1 MTEHLLDNLGAA
13 KLPAEFCSAEGA
25 LLWDTDGRG
34 YWDFYGGHA
43 VTLIG
48 QAHPKW
54 IEAIERQARQLAF
67 FTTLGGVP
75 VRRRA
80 AEKLCTFTGMDVA
93 FFVNSGAEANEAAL
107 KIARKSA
114 GRSVIVAFE
123 KGFHG
128 RTTGALGAT
137 WKYRDQ
143 HSPAHGP
150 TRFVPFGDLEA
161 LRHALGPDVAA
172 VIVEPVQGIA
182 GVVEPPKG
190 FLREVAILAR
200 EAGALLIA
208 DEIQCGMGR
217 MGVPLV
223 SKAEGVDADL
233 VTIGKGLA
241 GGFPAAACLMRRAI
255 AQTVA
260 PGEHGTTFGGAPLA
274 CAAIEVTLDILT
286 EEGMLER
293 ACEVGE
299 TLRQALGG
307 IDGVV
312 GLRGK
317 GAWIGVE
324 LDRPAG
330 PVHRALF
337 ERGWLVGTS
346 SDPCVL
352 RLAPP
357 AVMPLWACHHLA
369 DALAEVLASARHAAA

>member
-1 MTEHLLDNLGAA
+1 MTDHLLDNLGAA
-13 KLPAEFCSAEGA
+13 ALPVEFCSAEGA

-48 QAHPKW
+48 QAHPRW
-54 IEAIERQARQLAF
+54 VEAIERQARQLAF
-67 FTTLGGVP
+67 FTTIGGVP

-80 AEKLCTFTGMDVA
+80 AAKLCAFTGTDVA

-107 KIARKSA
+107 KIARKVT
-114 GRSVIVAFE
+114 GRPVIVAME
-123 KGFHG
+123 RGFHG
-128 RTTGALGAT
+128 RTAGALGAT

-143 HSPAHGP
+143 HAPTYGT
-150 TRFVPFGDLEA
+150 TRFVPYGDLDALHEA
-161 LRHALGPDVAA
+161 LGDDVAA

-182 GVVEPPKG
+182 GVVEPPEG
-190 FLREVAILAR
+190 YLLAVEQAAHR
-200 EAGALLIA
+200 SGALVIA

-223 SKAEGVDADL
+223 SHDRGLTPDL
-233 VTIGKGLA
+233 VTVGKGLG
-241 GGFPAAACLMRRAI
+241 GGFPVAACLMRRAI
-255 AQTVA
+255 ADTVR

-274 CAAIEVTLDILT
+274 CAAVEATLDILL
-286 EEGMLER
+286 EDRMLER
-293 ACEVGE
+293 AVEVGQ
-299 TLRQALGG
+299 TLMDALGTL
-307 IDGVV
+307 DGVV
-312 GLRGK
+312 ALRGG

-346 SDPCVL
+346 SDPRVL

-357 AVMPLWACHHLA
+357 AVMPLWACQHLA
-369 DALAEVLASARHAAA
+369 DALASVLTADQTVAA